1 MDAPAA
7 TGEANEELRLVV
19 FFVELPDALPVA
31 DGSTLAF
38 YTEEHMDELEDL
50 VFKPL
55 RSLTS
60 VPGPGTNNV
69 FVSFRFWQV
78 AESDLESRHPWE
90 ATDFVLKKIMPDNLK
105 PRREADFEPP
115 AGVGYRTVVEA
126 VTPLVRCQDADAM
139 TERLSD
145 AFDRCERRGRS
156 CRSGAQSRSIPR
168 SPSLRGY
175 EAGPRHSRA
184 RPQCSRP
191 TVVAAAPS
199 ATAATVASSPA
210 LR

>member
-1 MDAPAA
+1 MTLDAPAA

-60 VPGPGTNNV
+60 VPDPGTNNV

-90 ATDFVLKKIMPDNLK
+90 TTDFVLKKIMPDNLK

-115 AGVGYRTVVEA
+115 AGVGHRTVVEA

-145 AFDRCERRGRS
+145 AFDRCERRERS
-156 CRSGAQSRSIPR
+156 SGWRLGTGLLHGHR
-168 SPSLRGY
+168 LCEVTRLV
-175 EAGPRHSRA
+175 H
-184 RPQCSRP
+184 
-191 TVVAAAPS
+191 V
-199 ATAATVASSPA
+199 TAA
-210 LR
+210 